1 MKKLLRLLSLND
13 RARRR
18 AQHTQTLCPIGCE
31 AADEG
36 VPVPAKELS
45 RECWSSP
52 CPSLG
57 ARWTCVRLYALAQR
71 LTEVR
76 K

>member
-18 AQHTQTLCPIGCE
+18 AHTQTLCPRGCE

-36 VPVPAKELS
+36 DAITKLS
-45 RECWSSP
+45 NECWST

-71 LTEVR
+71 LTEAR